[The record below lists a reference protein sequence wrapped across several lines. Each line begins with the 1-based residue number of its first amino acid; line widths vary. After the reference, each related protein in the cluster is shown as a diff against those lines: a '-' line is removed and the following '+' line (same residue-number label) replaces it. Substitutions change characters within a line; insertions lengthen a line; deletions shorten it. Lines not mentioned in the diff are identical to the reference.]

1 MSATSGA
8 VPSCPSISSLPS
20 ARPHCVCRTVQSN
33 QRAVHSLDQPLAQSM
48 PQPSCAQIL
57 LFFKTSSNAGLAGA
71 SSPFGFSFPPGWQL
85 WPPAL
90 DLALILLVLL
100 HPVSCWLSLGISH
113 LSAQAKHSAG
123 SSLWFLKIA
132 STGSLQ
138 GVLAQSQVLILRRR
152 RWAGT
157 SSQ

>member
-8 VPSCPSISSLPS
+8 APSCSSISSLPS
-20 ARPHCVCRTVQSN
+20 ARPRCVCRTVQSN

-57 LFFKTSSNAGLAGA
+57 LFFKTSSNAGLAEA
-71 SSPFGFSFPPGWQL
+71 TSPFRFPFPPSWQL

-100 HPVSCWLSLGISH
+100 HPVLCWAVSGNISPSCSGQTLCREFTLVS
-113 LSAQAKHSAG
+113 QNRKHREPSGCACPIPG
-123 SSLWFLKIA
+123 PDLEEKEMGWD
-132 STGSLQ
+132 
-138 GVLAQSQVLILRRR
+138 
-152 RWAGT
+152 
-157 SSQ
+157 